1 MEKLTEEQ
9 LITVL
14 LEITLKE
21 AQLLVIQ
28 ALDLV
33 QDLQRRNFQHAFN
46 NYEPLLERMQF
57 LRGML
62 LRALNTSTRPN

>member
-1 MEKLTEEQ
+1 MTEEQ
-9 LITVL
+9 FIAVL

-28 ALDLV
+28 AVDLV
-33 QDLQRRNFQHAFN
+33 QALQQKNFQHAFS
-46 NYEPLLERMQF
+46 NYEPLIERVQF

-62 LRALNTSTRPN
+62 LRAVNTTTRPN

>member
-1 MEKLTEEQ
+1 MPKLTEEQ
-9 LITVL
+9 LIAVL

-46 NYEPLLERMQF
+46 N
-57 LRGML
+57 
-62 LRALNTSTRPN
+62 

>member
-9 LITVL
+9 LIAVL

-33 QDLQRRNFQHAFN
+33 QALQRRNFQHAFN
-46 NYEPLLERMQF
+46 NYEPLAERVQF

-62 LRALNTSTRPN
+62 LRALNTTTRPN

>member
-1 MEKLTEEQ
+1 MAKLTEEQ
-9 LITVL
+9 LIAAM
-14 LEITLKE
+14 LEVTLKE

-33 QDLQRRNFQHAFN
+33 TAIQQSDFQHAFN
-46 NYEPLLERMQF
+46 NYEPLVERLQF

-62 LRALNTSTRPN
+62 FRALNTTTRPN

>member
-1 MEKLTEEQ
+1 MAKLTEEQ
-9 LITVL
+9 LIAVL

-33 QDLQRRNFQHAFN
+33 QALQKRNFQHAFIK
-46 NYEPLLERMQF
+46 YEPLLERLQF
-57 LRGML
+57 CAGCSSERYTPPG
-62 LRALNTSTRPN
+62 PN